1 MATIDSHMSNTAIGR
16 RGWADSVESA
26 ITRFVVWSTT
36 RAWQATSEGAQ
47 AVIARF
53 GAHLVV
59 IGLVSLA
66 VLLSGVQ
73 LPTRGKELS
82 ASILPLAPTAAVNLG
97 NRADTSLLTFT
108 TRGGPRLSG
117 DQSLVARA
125 ASPLTPYI
133 NRPRKDVISY
143 TIQAGDTMFGIAQQF
158 NLQPESILWANPELK
173 DNPDLLSVGMD
184 IAVPPVDGVLHIVQ
198 KGDTLDSLAK
208 KYKVAP
214 EAIATAVWN
223 NLIPGQELPVGKSL
237 IVPGGRREMVVWQVP
252 ASNKPAPAS
261 TGVGGWT
268 NSGQC
273 LNVAVKPMG
282 TGKFMWPANS
292 HWVSGNPYAWWHRG
306 IDLAGEAGD
315 PVYAADGGIVLWAGS
330 NSWGYGNMILLDHGN
345 GWQTLYAHLSQIY
358 VRCGQQILQG
368 ATIGAVGSTGRS
380 TGPHL
385 HFETRLN
392 GDLPNP
398 LSNLPNP

>member
-1 MATIDSHMSNTAIGR
+1 MATIDSRISNTVTGR
-16 RGWADSVESA
+16 RAWADSIESA
-26 ITRFVVWSTT
+26 IARSIAWVTMS
-36 RAWQATSEGAQ
+36 AWQATSEGAQ

-59 IGLVSLA
+59 IGLVVLA
-66 VLLSGVQ
+66 VVLSGIQ
-73 LPTRGKELS
+73 LPVPGKEGA
-82 ASILPLAPTAAVNLG
+82 ASMLTLTPTAAVNLG
-97 NRADTSLLTFT
+97 NRADTNLLNFT
-108 TRGGPRLSG
+108 TRGGPRLST
-117 DQSLVARA
+117 DQSLVSRA

-173 DNPDLLSVGMD
+173 DNPDLLSVGME
-184 IAVPPVDGVLHIVQ
+184 IAVLPVDGVLHTAQ

-208 KYKVAP
+208 KYKVTP
-214 EAIATAVWN
+214 EAIASAVWN
-223 NLIPGQELPVGKSL
+223 NLIPGQELPVGKSI
-237 IVPGGRREMVVWQVP
+237 IVPGGKREMVVWQLP
-252 ASNKPAPAS
+252 AANKPAPAT
-261 TGVGGWT
+261 TGVGGWS
-268 NSGQC
+268 NAGQC
-273 LNVAVKPMG
+273 LNVSAKTVG
-282 TGKFMWPANS
+282 TGKFVWPANS

-306 IDLAGEAGD
+306 IDFAGNLGD
-315 PVYAADGGIVLWAGS
+315 PVYAADAGTVLWAGP

-358 VRCGQQILQG
+358 VRCGQQIVKG
-368 ATIGAVGSTGRS
+368 ATIGAIGSTGRS

-385 HFETRLN
+385 HFETRFN

-398 LSNLPNP
+398 LNSLSNP

>member
-1 MATIDSHMSNTAIGR
+1 MATIDSHISNVATGR
-16 RGWADSVESA
+16 RARADLVESA
-26 ITRFVVWSTT
+26 ITRFVVWVTT

-59 IGLVSLA
+59 IGLVVLA
-66 VLLSGVQ
+66 VVLSGIQ
-73 LPTRGKELS
+73 LPTQGKELPL
-82 ASILPLAPTAAVNLG
+82 SILPLTPTAAVNPG
-97 NRADTSLLTFT
+97 NRADTFLVNFT
-108 TRGGPRLSG
+108 TRGGPRLSN
-117 DQSLVARA
+117 DELLVSRA

-173 DNPDLLSVGMD
+173 DNPDLLSVGME
-184 IAVPPVDGVLHIVQ
+184 IAVPPVDGVLHTVQ
-198 KGDTLDSLAK
+198 KGDTLDSIAK
-208 KYKVAP
+208 KYNVTP

-223 NLIPGQELPVGKSL
+223 NLIPGQELVVGKSI
-237 IVPGGRREMVVWQVP
+237 IVPGGKRELVVWQLP
-252 ASNKPAPAS
+252 STSKPAPVGA
-261 TGVGGWT
+261 GVFGWT
-268 NSGQC
+268 NAGQC
-273 LNVAVKPMG
+273 LNVSAKLIG
-282 TGKFMWPANS
+282 SGKFVWPTTA

-306 IDLAGEAGD
+306 IDLAGDMGD
-315 PVYAADGGIVLWAGS
+315 AVYAADTGTVVWAGP

-368 ATIGAVGSTGRS
+368 AAMGAVGSTGHS

-385 HFETRLN
+385 HFETRFN

-398 LSNLPNP
+398 LNHLPNP